1 MTDPSK
7 EARRKIPLAL
17 IACLLAAAVAVYAC
31 SWKGEGTGA
40 PEVDSESLAPPDG
53 QSGDG
58 EPTRPA
64 VQDQVPGG

>member
-40 PEVDSESLAPPDG
+40 PDVDAESLLPPDTEA
-53 QSGDG
+53 GDG
-58 EPTRPA
+58 EPTRPV
-64 VQDQVPGG
+64 VQSEVPGE

>member
-1 MTDPSK
+1 MTDPTK

-17 IACLLAAAVAVYAC
+17 IATLLVAAVLLYAC

-40 PEVDSESLAPPDG
+40 PEVTPETLAPPDS
-53 QSGDG
+53 QPGDG

-64 VQDQVPGG
+64 VQDQVPGD

>member
-17 IACLLAAAVAVYAC
+17 IACLLAAAVILYAC
-31 SWKGEGTGA
+31 SWKGEGTDA
-40 PEVDSESLAPPDG
+40 PEVTTEGLAAPDG
-53 QSGDG
+53 QAGEG